1 VLFKK
6 YTGINTMKKSIYAF
20 MLFALVVTLSSCG
33 GGGGPS
39 STGGS
44 TPTNPPSDGFNIVIT
59 PLVSSLPA
67 NTLNYPGFLGSP
79 FITQLQVSVKFPN
92 GSIAPDGTTVN
103 LTTSNASVAYISESE
118 DLNSAFSTL
127 NVPTTGGVANF
138 FISSLN
144 QGTTVFTAGAST
156 GGRSYTGSL
165 TFQVTEG
172 PDPTFEQLTVVAPR
186 NTLPVNDLN
195 TPFFLG
201 TPFMM
206 EADIQFRDV
215 FGNFTNPI
223 GSDQSASVQV
233 SVNPVSIVYF
243 TTLDDTETED
253 INEFLLPLGQG
264 IVEMNSG
271 HGNLFLWSRETPGN
285 ATVSVIATEEG
296 SGRELSTSFNLEV
309 IDGASDP
316 TLPSTVSVASDG
328 SALYV
333 NGSGGSTSQS
343 LSVNVQ
349 GGNVPVVDPQVN
361 NVQLSMITDGSNS
374 GERLSGINVNG
385 TSVNGTTIKVAT
397 VNGIVNALVNSGNN
411 TNTITVTA
419 TVDGADNNV
428 DNGIQEPIFAN
439 ASFIVSDGVLWG
451 LEITNSVLDVLT
463 VNGDTTVDENGEIT
477 YNYQDGTYSFTL
489 SASAT
494 DKQGNPAL
502 PQTVQFGM
510 INSPISGYPLEGS
523 GYFDISGSNGD
534 PQEGGSSFTSSGA
547 SFLTDAG
554 GVQISDTLLVFGE
567 ELQGNEDLESA
578 VTVASVNSQTN
589 LTIVERFNRNDETGS
604 VNNDFG
610 IFPYAIGRN
619 VDGNITATAI
629 IDELGVATTE
639 INYPVSQLGRIAGVY
654 VKGQGAIT
662 NNVAKSVTDV
672 ELLAFPGVEGFGGNS
687 STLIAS
693 PSIIPGNTSV
703 GITVCLADSAR
714 NPLPG
719 RFVNFSFV
727 GTGQGSID
735 GISGAGTMPTATN
748 SNGCAFGVAET
759 TAIASGSEGAGFNF
773 TSGGITCD
781 LEDSDNTNCID
792 VLASENG
799 VLNANPSS
807 VIDRRGLVTIILT
820 LYDGSGNPI
829 EGAPISGTCEQVD
842 GGSLSINSGPSITNA
857 SGKSTVGV
865 SVSLD
870 APLEPLTGTCTFA
883 AASGEPSVDVHFTGG
898 DSCLRDDAS
907 PPPPPNN
914 NCPMP

>member
-1 VLFKK
+1 
-6 YTGINTMKKSIYAF
+6 MKKSIYAF
-20 MLFALVVTLSSCG
+20 MLYALVVTLSSCG
-33 GGGGPS
+33 GGGSDS
-39 STGGS
+39 S
-44 TPTNPPSDGFNIVIT
+44 PTVPNGFNVVLT
-59 PLVSSLPA
+59 PLVSSLPS

-79 FITQLQVSVKFPN
+79 FITQLEVRVTFSN
-92 GSIAPDGTTVN
+92 GAIAPDGTTVN
-103 LTTSNASVAYISESE
+103 LTTSNASVAHILETD
-118 DLNSAFSTL
+118 DLNASFQTL
-127 NVPTTGGVANF
+127 NTPTTGGVANF
-138 FISSLN
+138 FIASLN
-144 QGTTVFTAGAST
+144 QGSASFTASAST
-156 GGRSYTGSL
+156 GGRSYTGNL
-165 TFQVTEG
+165 TFQVTAG
-172 PDPTFEQLTVVAPR
+172 PDPTFEQVAVVAPR

-215 FGNFTNPI
+215 FGNFTNPV
-223 GSDQSASVQV
+223 GTDDDASVQV

-264 IVEMNSG
+264 RVDMNSG
-271 HGNLFLWSRETPGN
+271 HGNLFLWSREVPGN
-285 ATVSVIATEEG
+285 ATVSVSATEAG
-296 SGRELSTSFNLEV
+296 SGRELTTTFNIEV
-309 IDGASDP
+309 
-316 TLPSTVSVASDG
+316 VDG
-328 SALYV
+328 STDTPFPSDVSISSSGGSLYI
-333 NGSGGSTSQS
+333 NGSGGSTSES
-343 LSVNVQ
+343 LSVNVTS
-349 GGNVPVVDPQVN
+349 GNLPVDDPQVN
-361 NVQLSMITDGSNS
+361 NVQLTMITDGGNS

-385 TSVNGTTIKVAT
+385 TSVNGTSINVAT
-397 VNGIVNALVNSGNN
+397 VNGLVNALVNSGTN

-428 DNGIQEPIFAN
+428 DNGIQEPISAN

-451 LEITNSVLDVLT
+451 LEITNSVLDTLT
-463 VNGDTTVDENGEIT
+463 VNGDTTGGQDGEEIV

-523 GYFDISGSNGD
+523 GYFDISGLNGD
-534 PQEGGSSFTSSGA
+534 PQEGGSSFTSNNA
-547 SFLTDAG
+547 NFLTDAG

-578 VTVASVNSQTN
+578 VTVSTVHSNTHLS
-589 LTIVERFNRNDETGS
+589 IVEKFNRNDETGS

-619 VDGNITATAI
+619 VDGNIAATAI
-629 IDELGVATTE
+629 INELGVATTE
-639 INYPVSQLGRIAGVY
+639 ITYPVSQLGRIAAVY
-654 VKGQGAIT
+654 VKGQGAIS

-672 ELLAFPGVEGFGGNS
+672 EFLAFPGVEGFGGNS

-693 PSIIPGNTSV
+693 PGIIPGNTSV
-703 GITVCLADSAR
+703 GISVCLRDSAS

-727 GTGQGSID
+727 GPGQGSID

-748 SNGCAFGVAET
+748 FDGCAFGLADT

-773 TSGGITCD
+773 TSGNITCD
-781 LEDSDNTNCID
+781 LEESGNTNCID
-792 VLASENG
+792 VLASESG

-807 VIDRRGLVTIILT
+807 FINQRGTVAIRLT

-829 EGAPISGTCEQVD
+829 EGAPISGSCEQVD
-842 GGSLSINSGPSITNA
+842 GGSLSIVSGPSLTNS
-857 SGKSTVGV
+857 SGQSSVGV
-865 SVSLD
+865 SIALD
-870 APLEPLTGTCTFA
+870 APEEPLSGTCTFA

-898 DSCLRDDAS
+898 DSCTIGNDAS
-907 PPPPPNN
+907 PPPPPDN
-914 NCPMP
+914 NCPVVVGP